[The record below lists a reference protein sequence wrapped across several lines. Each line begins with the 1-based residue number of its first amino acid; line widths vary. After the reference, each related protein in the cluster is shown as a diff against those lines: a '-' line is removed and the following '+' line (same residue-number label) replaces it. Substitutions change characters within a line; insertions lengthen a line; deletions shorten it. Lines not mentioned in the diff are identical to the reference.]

1 MSTCYTE
8 KRAPLEKPRI
18 GAKRLLL
25 KGFLFSEC
33 FIIRFP
39 ISNIISPDI
48 ITKTTCA
55 MHT

>member
-25 KGFLFSEC
+25 KDYLFS
-33 FIIRFP
+33 
-39 ISNIISPDI
+39 
-48 ITKTTCA
+48 
-55 MHT
+55 